1 MIRVSNVNFE
11 RDRKILNN
19 INFTVKKGEVF
30 GIVGPSGAGK
40 STLLAIIGGLLDA
53 TSGNVKLEK
62 EIIYGPKDRLI
73 PGHPEIQIVNQEFG
87 LDLYHTVKENLSV
100 KANHLTIAIKQEFIE
115 ELLQLLELKSVENQ
129 QAITLSGGEKQRLA
143 LARALIMESKVIL
156 LDEPFAHMDAHIK
169 RKVINYLIAL
179 KKTRKTSFIFV
190 THEGLDV
197 LTLADRI
204 AYFNYGE
211 INRID
216 NPLNFFEN
224 PTNYQEGLF
233 FGELN
238 EIKLGNKTYLIRPNT
253 ISTHNFHN
261 AIEITVKF
269 SHAIYA
275 GGFYQNYFQF
285 KKNKTI
291 IFYHNEILKDA
302 NKIYIKKN

>member
-1 MIRVSNVNFE
+1 MIRVKNVNFE

-53 TSGNVKLEK
+53 SSGNVKLEK

-115 ELLQLLELKSVENQ
+115 ELLQLLELKTVENQ

-179 KKTRKTSFIFV
+179 KKTRKTIFIFV

-204 AYFNYGE
+204 AYFNNGE

-216 NPLNFFEN
+216 NPINFFEN
-224 PTNYQEGLF
+224 PTNYVEGLF

-238 EIKLGNKTYLIRPNT
+238 EIKLENKTYLIRPNN
-253 ISTHNFHN
+253 ISNHHFNN
-261 AIEITVKF
+261 AIEISVKF

-275 GGFYQNYFQF
+275 GGYYQNYFQF